1 MSVDVEKIVYDK
13 KIVLYGL
20 GTKTERLINQWNGK
34 HERRVILMML
44 QVPMSLTGSL
54 EK

>member
-20 GTKTERLINQWNGK
+20 GTETERLINQWNGK
-34 HERRVILMML
+34 HEIGL
-44 QVPMSLTGSL
+44 QFLN
-54 EK
+54 